1 MGLTRTQMVMV
12 AVFLAGTVF
21 AVLNQ
26 TLLSP
31 ALPTIMADLH
41 VDATTVQWLTSG
53 YSLTEAV
60 IIPFAA
66 YFIGRFSTRQL
77 FLGGMT
83 LFTLGSLCAALAPS
97 FPILLLG
104 RVLQAVGTGSVMPM
118 VFTVILLIFP
128 REKRG
133 TAMGIISLVIGF
145 APAVGPSLAGLL
157 IDSVGWRAL
166 FIIVTA
172 LSALIVIAGLIVL
185 KNYGDFKRVT
195 FDPLSVALTTVGLVC
210 LLYGLSTFS
219 SSSNLALTGALIVVG
234 AVLMVIYVRRQLKLE
249 TPMLQVGILRTRRY
263 AITVI
268 VIVIVQAALMGTGV
282 IIPLYIQSVLGNS
295 ATVSGVAMLPGAVL
309 GAIMSF
315 FAGRLFDRYGVRRM
329 VIPGGIVMLLG
340 AAGMSLLGIDTNIVI
355 VAIAYT
361 VLVVGLQAIM
371 TPLNTWGVN
380 SLDNSVIQHAQGVSN
395 TLNQIAGAF
404 GTALLVSLSALSPAL
419 APNASAHEQLY
430 LGQHIAF
437 CAMTAL
443 LAIAFIVVCVLVKD
457 KPAKEAAGAADAAGA
472 GAAEDAREGV
482 AAAAATQ
489 AADGSAAAP
498 GIYTVAYA
506 MDPDPVSVSD
516 QAPMRD
522 VVRIMAEADTSG
534 VPVVNGAGEVVGF
547 VSDGDV
553 AAYLGKN
560 ELSFF
565 DPSFTLIRFADST
578 DFKARL
584 EDLLELSV
592 MNVATHH
599 AITVQD
605 TDSIDEACHI
615 LAERR
620 IKKVPVV
627 RDGKLVGTLSRRSI
641 IRAIADAKELIN

>member
-1 MGLTRTQMVMV
+1 MGLTRTQMMMV
-12 AVFLAGTVF
+12 VVFLAGTVF

-31 ALPTIMADLH
+31 ALPTIMADLG

-66 YFIGRFSTRQL
+66 YFIGRFTTRQL

-97 FPILLLG
+97 FPVLLLG
-104 RVLQAVGTGSVMPM
+104 RVLQAAGTGSVMPM
-118 VFTVILLIFP
+118 VFTVILLVFP

-145 APAVGPSLAGLL
+145 APAVGPALAGLL

-172 LSALIVIAGLIVL
+172 LSALIVVSGFIAL

-195 FDPLSVALTTVGLVC
+195 FDPASVALTTVGLVC
-210 LLYGLSTFS
+210 LLYGLSTFAS
-219 SSSNLALTGALIVVG
+219 SDNLALTAALIVIG
-234 AVLMVIYVRRQLKLE
+234 AALMVLYVRRQLKLE

-263 AITVI
+263 AIAVA

-282 IIPLYIQSVLGNS
+282 IVPLYIQNVLGNS
-295 ATVSGVAMLPGAVL
+295 ATMSGVAMLPGAVL

-329 VIPGGIVMLLG
+329 VIPGGIVMLVG
-340 AAGMSLLGIDTNIVI
+340 AFGMTLLGIDASI
-355 VAIAYT
+355 VAVAVVVT
-361 VLVVGLQAIM
+361 VMTVGLQAIM

-380 SLDNSVIQHAQGVSN
+380 SLDNAVIQHAQGVSN

-404 GTALLVSLSALSPAL
+404 GTALLVSLSALAPAL
-419 APNASAHEQLY
+419 APEAGALEQLY

-443 LAIAFIVVCVLVKD
+443 LVLAFIVVVALVKD
-457 KPAKEAAGAADAAGA
+457 KPAKEKGAAASPSEKGA
-472 GAAEDAREGV
+472 TRARRGE
-482 AAAAATQ
+482 
-489 AADGSAAAP
+489 AAP
-498 GIYTVAYA
+498 TTVDTATVAFA
-506 MDPDPVSVSD
+506 MDADPVRVSAD
-516 QAPMRD
+516 APMRE
-522 VVRIMAEADTSG
+522 VIRVMAEADTSG
-534 VPVVNGAGEVVGF
+534 VPVVDAEGALVGF

-553 AAYLGKN
+553 ASYLGKS

-565 DPSFTLIRFADST
+565 DPSLTLVRFADDG
-578 DFKARL
+578 DFRARL
-584 EDLLELSV
+584 ADLLALNV
-592 MNVATHH
+592 MNVATRHVV
-599 AITVQD
+599 TVEAGD
-605 TDSIDEACHI
+605 TIDDACRV

-627 RDGKLVGTLSRRSI
+627 QDGKLVGTLSRRNI
-641 IRAIADAKELIN
+641 IRGIARAEGLAE

>member
-12 AVFLAGTVF
+12 VVFLAGTVF

-172 LSALIVIAGLIVL
+172 LSALIVIVGLIVL

-234 AVLMVIYVRRQLKLE
+234 AVLMVVYVRRQLKLE

-340 AAGMSLLGIDTNIVI
+340 AAGMSLLGIDTNIAI
-355 VAIAYT
+355 VAVAYT

-419 APNASAHEQLY
+419 APSASAHEQLY

-443 LAIAFIVVCVLVKD
+443 LVIAFIVVCALVKD
-457 KPAKEAAGAADAAGA
+457 KPAKEAADAAGAAGA
-472 GAAEDAREGV
+472 GAAEDTRGD
-482 AAAAATQ
+482 AASATQ

-534 VPVVNGAGEVVGF
+534 VPVVNDAGEVVGF

-627 RDGKLVGTLSRRSI
+627 RDGKLVGTLSRRNI

>member
-12 AVFLAGTVF
+12 VVFLAGTVF

-172 LSALIVIAGLIVL
+172 LSALIVIVGLIVL

-234 AVLMVIYVRRQLKLE
+234 AVLMVVYVRRQLKLE

-340 AAGMSLLGIDTNIVI
+340 AAGMSLLGIDTNIAI
-355 VAIAYT
+355 VAAAYT

-419 APNASAHEQLY
+419 APSASAHEQLY

-443 LAIAFIVVCVLVKD
+443 LAIAFIVVCALVKD
-457 KPAKEAAGAADAAGA
+457 KPAKEAADAAGAAGA
-472 GAAEDAREGV
+472 GAAEDTRGD
-482 AAAAATQ
+482 AASATQ

-534 VPVVNGAGEVVGF
+534 VPVVNDAGEVVGF

-627 RDGKLVGTLSRRSI
+627 RDGKLVGTLSRRNI

>member
-12 AVFLAGTVF
+12 VVFLAGTVF

-31 ALPTIMADLH
+31 ALPTIMADLG

-104 RVLQAVGTGSVMPM
+104 RVLQAAGTGSVMPM

-166 FIIVTA
+166 FVIVTA
-172 LSALIVIAGLIVL
+172 LSALVVVVGFAVL

-210 LLYGLSTFS
+210 LLYGLSSFS
-219 SSSNLALTGALIVVG
+219 SSDNLALTAALIVVG
-234 AVLMVIYVRRQLKLE
+234 AALMVLYVRRQLKLD

-263 AITVI
+263 ATTVV

-282 IIPLYIQSVLGNS
+282 IIPLYIQNVLGNS

-309 GAIMSF
+309 GALMSF
-315 FAGRLFDRYGVRRM
+315 AAGKLFDRYGVRRM
-329 VIPGGIVMLLG
+329 VIPGGIVMMAG
-340 AAGMSLLGIDTNIVI
+340 AAGMSLLGIDTSII
-355 VAIAYT
+355 LVAIAYT

-404 GTALLVSLSALSPAL
+404 GTALLVSLSALSPAI
-419 APNASAHEQLY
+419 APEASPLEQQY

-437 CAMTAL
+437 IAMTAL
-443 LAIAFIVVCVLVKD
+443 LLLAFIVVIALVKD
-457 KPAKEAAGAADAAGA
+457 KPAKEEGGAPAGGAEAAAGASGPAVALSEAGDRA
-472 GAAEDAREGV
+472 
-482 AAAAATQ
+482 
-489 AADGSAAAP
+489 
-498 GIYTVAYA
+498 TVAHA
-506 MDPDPVSVSD
+506 MDRNPVSVPSN
-516 QAPMRD
+516 APMRE
-522 VVRIMAEADTSG
+522 VVRVMAEADTSG
-534 VPVVNGAGEVVGF
+534 VPVVDGDGNVVGF

-553 AAYLGKN
+553 ASYLGKS
-560 ELSFF
+560 ELTFF
-565 DPSFTLIRFADST
+565 GPSLTLVHFADDG

-584 EDLLELSV
+584 ADLLALNV
-592 MNVATHH
+592 MNVATPHV
-599 AITVQD
+599 ITVD
-605 TDSIDEACHI
+605 SDDSIDEACHV

-627 RDGKLVGTLSRRSI
+627 HDGKLVGTLSRRNI
-641 IRAIADAKELIN
+641 IRAIAAAEGM

>member
-12 AVFLAGTVF
+12 VVFLAGTVF

-60 IIPFAA
+60 VIPFAA

-340 AAGMSLLGIDTNIVI
+340 AAGMSLLGIDTNIAI
-355 VAIAYT
+355 VAVAYT

-404 GTALLVSLSALSPAL
+404 GTALLVSLSALSPTL

-443 LAIAFIVVCVLVKD
+443 LVIAFIVVCVLVKD
-457 KPAKEAAGAADAAGA
+457 KPAKEAADVAGAAGA
-472 GAAEDAREGV
+472 GAAEGTRGDA
-482 AAAAATQ
+482 ASATQ

-534 VPVVNGAGEVVGF
+534 VPVVNDAGEVVGF

-605 TDSIDEACHI
+605 TDSIDKACHI

-627 RDGKLVGTLSRRSI
+627 RNGKLVGTLSRRNI

>member
-12 AVFLAGTVF
+12 VVFLAGTVF

-172 LSALIVIAGLIVL
+172 LSALIVIVGLIVL

-234 AVLMVIYVRRQLKLE
+234 AVLMVVYVRRQLKLE

-340 AAGMSLLGIDTNIVI
+340 AAGMSLLGIDANIVI
-355 VAIAYT
+355 VAAAYT

-443 LAIAFIVVCVLVKD
+443 LVIAFIVVCALVKD
-457 KPAKEAAGAADAAGA
+457 KPAKEAADAAGAAGA
-472 GAAEDAREGV
+472 GAAEDTRGD
-482 AAAAATQ
+482 AASATQ

-534 VPVVNGAGEVVGF
+534 VPVVNDAGEVVGF

-627 RDGKLVGTLSRRSI
+627 RDGKLVGTLSRRNI

>member
-12 AVFLAGTVF
+12 VVFLAGTVF

-172 LSALIVIAGLIVL
+172 LSALIVIVGLIVL

-234 AVLMVIYVRRQLKLE
+234 AVLMVVYVRRQLKLE
-249 TPMLQVGILRTRRY
+249 TPMLQVSILRTRRY

-340 AAGMSLLGIDTNIVI
+340 AAGMSLLGIDTNIAI
-355 VAIAYT
+355 VAAAYT

-419 APNASAHEQLY
+419 APSASAHEQLY

-443 LAIAFIVVCVLVKD
+443 LVIAFIVVCALVKD
-457 KPAKEAAGAADAAGA
+457 KPAKEAADAAGAAGA
-472 GAAEDAREGV
+472 GAAEDTRGD
-482 AAAAATQ
+482 AASATQ

-534 VPVVNGAGEVVGF
+534 VPVVNDAGEVVGF

-627 RDGKLVGTLSRRSI
+627 RNGKLVGTLSRRNI

>member
-1 MGLTRTQMVMV
+1 
-12 AVFLAGTVF
+12 
-21 AVLNQ
+21 
-26 TLLSP
+26 
-31 ALPTIMADLH
+31 
-41 VDATTVQWLTSG
+41 
-53 YSLTEAV
+53 
-60 IIPFAA
+60 
-66 YFIGRFSTRQL
+66 
-77 FLGGMT
+77 
-83 LFTLGSLCAALAPS
+83 
-97 FPILLLG
+97 
-104 RVLQAVGTGSVMPM
+104 
-118 VFTVILLIFP
+118 
-128 REKRG
+128 
-133 TAMGIISLVIGF
+133 MGIISLVIGF

-172 LSALIVIAGLIVL
+172 LSALIVIVGLIVL

-234 AVLMVIYVRRQLKLE
+234 AVLMVVYVRRQLKLE

-340 AAGMSLLGIDTNIVI
+340 AAGMSLLGIDTNIAI
-355 VAIAYT
+355 VAVAYT

-443 LAIAFIVVCVLVKD
+443 LVIAFIVVCVLVKD
-457 KPAKEAAGAADAAGA
+457 KPAKEAADAASAAGA
-472 GAAEDAREGV
+472 GAAEGTRGDA
-482 AAAAATQ
+482 ASATQ

-498 GIYTVAYA
+498 GIYTGAYA

-534 VPVVNGAGEVVGF
+534 VPVVNDAGEVVGF

-627 RDGKLVGTLSRRSI
+627 RDGKLVGTLSRRNI

>member
-12 AVFLAGTVF
+12 VVFLAGTVF

-172 LSALIVIAGLIVL
+172 LSALIVIVGLIVL

-234 AVLMVIYVRRQLKLE
+234 AVLMVVYVRRQLKLE

-340 AAGMSLLGIDTNIVI
+340 AAGMSLLGIDTNIAI
-355 VAIAYT
+355 VAAAYT

-443 LAIAFIVVCVLVKD
+443 LVIAFIVVCALVKD
-457 KPAKEAAGAADAAGA
+457 KPAKEAADAAGTAGA
-472 GAAEDAREGV
+472 GAAEDTRGD
-482 AAAAATQ
+482 AASATQ

-534 VPVVNGAGEVVGF
+534 VPVVNDAGEVVGF

-627 RDGKLVGTLSRRSI
+627 RDGKLVGTLSRRNI